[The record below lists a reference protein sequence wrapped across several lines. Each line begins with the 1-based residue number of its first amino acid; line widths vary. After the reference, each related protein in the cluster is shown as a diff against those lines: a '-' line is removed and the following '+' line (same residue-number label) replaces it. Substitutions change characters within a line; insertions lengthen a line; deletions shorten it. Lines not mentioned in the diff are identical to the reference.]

1 MTYDDEQLV
10 RITDI
15 VDDGKNS
22 RYAFGY
28 TEAKGEEVFIPIQ
41 VLQRSNYAESGS
53 VHSMRLRQDEGY
65 NKLRAFT
72 ISNEP
77 SGEVSGLPLAKA
89 IELAQRYDDAED
101 DDPDNEDWDG
111 YVDSEPDKPD
121 HKQILNELAEAE
133 VNIGR
138 AIQYIKLRLN

>member
-41 VLQRSNYAESGS
+41 VLQRSNYAQSGS
-53 VHSMRLRQDEGY
+53 IHSMRLRQDEGY

-89 IELAQRYDDAED
+89 LELAQRYDDAED
-101 DDPDNEDWDG
+101 DDDWADDDASPPTFEEKMEQLEG
-111 YVDSEPDKPD
+111 LHQTMGVIIKD
-121 HKQILNELAEAE
+121 IIE
-133 VNIGR
+133 VEV
-138 AIQYIKLRLN
+138 

>member
-77 SGEVSGLPLAKA
+77 SGEVPLAKA

-121 HKQILNELAEAE
+121 HKQILNELVEAE